1 MFFSNNT
8 NRVYNKLSQISDSI
22 QTFFDRANL
31 VVYMFPGRKARIIEA
46 SVTPAFRL
54 GNIKQLE
61 SGL

>member
-1 MFFSNNT
+1 
-8 NRVYNKLSQISDSI
+8 
-22 QTFFDRANL
+22 
-31 VVYMFPGRKARIIEA
+31 MFPGRKARIIEA